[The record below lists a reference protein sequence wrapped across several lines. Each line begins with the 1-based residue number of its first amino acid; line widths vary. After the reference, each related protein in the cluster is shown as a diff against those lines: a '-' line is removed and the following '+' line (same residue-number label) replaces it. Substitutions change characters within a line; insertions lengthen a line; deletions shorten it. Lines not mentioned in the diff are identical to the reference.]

1 MLLRNIPDDDLDIF
15 STMASHTTQPPATA
29 QSHGYHHGHTAEN
42 PDGANELD
50 DVWGDDTVEQVATS
64 DPVPAPA
71 RTHTH
76 MHPSDVP
83 RLQQEHTTAGYRDG
97 ITAAKAS
104 SVQAGFDEGFG
115 LGATIGARAG
125 QLLGVL
131 EGLGAAV
138 ALQRLRAEPR
148 TRTEQQ
154 RQPPHAGDESERVQA
169 LLTEARR
176 ELSVQSVFGPAYWAD
191 DGTWKYDVT
200 GSGFGGEADVV
211 FADVAAAHPLLRKWE
226 GLVQAEA
233 ERYGVDWD
241 VLRDEAAEERR
252 RGGDDVAEPKRK
264 EETKGV
270 AQARK
275 VLDW

>member
-1 MLLRNIPDDDLDIF
+1 
-15 STMASHTTQPPATA
+15 MASHTTQPAATA
-29 QSHGYHHGHTAEN
+29 NAHGYHHGHTAEN
-42 PDGANELD
+42 PDGTNEVD
-50 DVWGDDTVEQVATS
+50 DVWGDDAVEHAATS
-64 DPVPAPA
+64 DPVPVSAHH
-71 RTHTH
+71 THTH
-76 MHPSDVP
+76 THAHIHPSDVP

-138 ALQRLRAEPR
+138 GLQRLRAEPR
-148 TRTEQQ
+148 TE
-154 RQPPHAGDESERVQA
+154 PPAAGGDESERVHA

-191 DGTWKYDVT
+191 DGTWKYDVA
-200 GSGFGGEADVV
+200 GPGFGRGEDGEADVV
-211 FADVAAAHPLLRKWE
+211 FADVAAAHPLLRKWD

-252 RGGDDVAEPKRK
+252 KGEDEAVEVKRK
-264 EETKGV
+264 EETNGV
-270 AQARK
+270 APTRK